1 MKKNLHEIDEL
12 FRQAIDQHSEMPD
25 KEVWDAIYSNLN
37 KNEIKHAGRKYT
49 GLKRVAVFFLLLFLC
64 IAIYDSGIKHV
75 NHGTAKAGKPGGEK
89 AVSKNN
95 SVNGQHIIPQNG
107 AGNSSETSTAETKK
121 ITVDDRTQMEKIPVA
136 GKSITENKNHLQEP
150 IMQGENITVRNRKQ
164 LEKKI
169 WITNKEQDQNPVIN
183 SDWKNIQVANNEVAD
198 KKHGRQTTIYPFLA
212 AGAKNSSMD
221 ISSLEKLLQSTP
233 IIVVNENI
241 SRKNNGGKSSSRFSA
256 TVFFSPDI
264 ASYRITDDQPG
275 VGEDEDDIRKGESPD
290 LSSTT
295 GAWIDYKLGEHWAL
309 QSGISFS
316 NAIIVINP
324 KIIYA
329 EQDNVGNVK
338 YRYNSSSGYGYV
350 LPKFSNP
357 NIGDS
362 LYAFAAT
369 HTLQYVGIP
378 LGVKYNFSTG
388 RFSFFAGA
396 GVSANILVKGTIETL
411 VENGTNNENEL
422 MNKLEGLKKIYFS
435 GSVNI
440 GAEYKLSD
448 KFSLQVTPV
457 KRFALNSI
465 NNKTPIKSYQQS
477 FGFAAGIRMNF

>member
-12 FRQAIDQHSEMPD
+12 FRQAIDQHNEMPGE
-25 KEVWDAIYSNLN
+25 EVWDAIHSNLN
-37 KNEIKHAGRKYT
+37 KNKIKHNRRKYA
-49 GLKRVAVFFLLLFLC
+49 GLKRAAFFLFLLFLC
-64 IAIYDSGIKHV
+64 IVIYDSGIKHV
-75 NHGTAKAGKPGGEK
+75 DNGTAKAGKGNAEK
-89 AVSKNN
+89 AVLKNN
-95 SVNGQHIIPQNG
+95 SVDEQQTIPEKD
-107 AGNSSETSTAETKK
+107 AGNSSETSTAETNK
-121 ITVDDRTQMEKIPVA
+121 ITVDDGTQREKIPVA
-136 GKSITENKNHLQEP
+136 GKSIIENKNRLQESMIP
-150 IMQGENITVRNRKQ
+150 GENITVRNRKQ

-169 WITNKEQDQNPVIN
+169 TLTNKEQDQNPVIN
-183 SDWKNIQVANNEVAD
+183 NDRKNIQVANNEVED
-198 KKHGRQTTIYPFLA
+198 KKNGRQTTIYPFLT
-212 AGAKNSSMD
+212 AGTKNSSMD

-233 IIVVNENI
+233 IIVLKENI
-241 SRKNNGGKSSSRFSA
+241 PSKNNGGKSSSRFSA

-275 VGEDEDDIRKGESPD
+275 VGDDEDDIRKGEKPD

-309 QSGISFS
+309 QSGVSFS
-316 NAIIVINP
+316 NAIIVLNP

-350 LPKFSNP
+350 LPTFSNP

-369 HTLQYVGIP
+369 HTLQYIGIP
-378 LGVKYNFSTG
+378 LGVKYNFSKS

-411 VENGTNNENEL
+411 VENGTDNENEI
-422 MNKLEGLKKIYFS
+422 MNKLVGLKKMYFS

-440 GAEYKLSD
+440 GAEYKLND
-448 KFSLQVTPV
+448 KFSLLVTPV

-465 NNKTPIKSYQQS
+465 NTKTPIKSYPNS
-477 FGFAAGIRMNF
+477 FGVSAGIRMKF